1 MVSSLVTCTI
11 HIFAVRVA
19 IRNVIERSVHH
30 QSHDAVDNE
39 LCIGAL
45 VVQLTPHVACSRE
58 QSQQG
63 VEETHAGV
71 VPE

>member
-1 MVSSLVTCTI
+1 MESSLVTCTI
-11 HIFAVRVA
+11 HIFAVCVA
-19 IRNVIERSVHH
+19 AHTVIERSVHH
-30 QSHDAVDNE
+30 HTPDAVDDD

-45 VVQLTPHVACSRE
+45 VVQSAPPVACSRE

-63 VEETHAGV
+63 VEESLAGF